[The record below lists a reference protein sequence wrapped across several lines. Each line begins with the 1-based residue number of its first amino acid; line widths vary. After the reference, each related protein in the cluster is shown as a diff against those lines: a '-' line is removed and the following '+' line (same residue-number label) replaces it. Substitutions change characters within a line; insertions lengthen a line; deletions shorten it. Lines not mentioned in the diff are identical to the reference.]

1 MTSTAFL
8 GRLGEP
14 RIRIL
19 GHLNV
24 TERTTVF
31 CLPVVNKCVYICSN
45 YVRHLLS
52 RAIQQAWIGLHPE
65 LEN

>member
-14 RIRIL
+14 RIRVL
-19 GHLNV
+19 GHLNL

-31 CLPVVNKCVYICSN
+31 CLPVVNMCVYICSSSA
-45 YVRHLLS
+45 RLLLS
-52 RAIQQAWIGLHPE
+52 RAIQQAWIRLHPE